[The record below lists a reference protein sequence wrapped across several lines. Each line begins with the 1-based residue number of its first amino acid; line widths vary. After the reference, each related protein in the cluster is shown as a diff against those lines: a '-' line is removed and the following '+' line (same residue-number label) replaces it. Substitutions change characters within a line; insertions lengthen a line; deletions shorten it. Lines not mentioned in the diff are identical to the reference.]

1 MTEVHRYAREIV
13 PTFNAYIYFRVG
25 YSIARAVARFLYRVR
40 LGFADERTM
49 AGVAPGTTVVFVM
62 NHRSNMDYVLVAF
75 LAAERT
81 ALCYAVGE
89 WARIWPLQQLIR
101 SMGAYFVRR
110 NSNNP
115 IYRRVLERYVHMAT
129 EAGVAQAMY
138 PEGGLSRDGKL
149 REPKLGLF
157 DYMLKSFDPKGD
169 HDIVFVPVALNYD
182 RVLEDRTLLRSL
194 DKELPRRSALVRR
207 AHRAR
212 LLVQPARPDAARP
225 LVSFRLCL
233 REFRRAHLRPRLAR
247 QQRGGVGRRSA
258 RPRQGPAVRG
268 HRPAGQGR
276 HGRDRPPGAGAAGVG
291 DRHRV
296 AGGQGAAR
304 RARAQGAGLRSDGA
318 FRGSRRQALSCR
330 AATATMPSMSGCACW
345 RCAIWSRSPRKA
357 CSRRW
362 PANAR
367 CSPTTP
373 TPSPICADDAA
384 SDAAPSGAASH
395 ALEHRLLG
403 GPGLLHQPAVDL
415 GRGHGLLHHV
425 RHRPDHDLQHH
436 RGRTDRRAAD
446 GAGSGIRRA
455 RHRAA
460 ARPARGHPPL
470 CLAGAVQGRRHG
482 GHHRRARAGLYGQ
495 PRLRRAR
502 RQHQRHLEHARGACA
517 ASGEPLRARAGD
529 PAVAAAGAGDDDR
542 ARPSADRGHPGE
554 RSDLGL
560 CRRAREIPAAGRVD
574 RAGDIGVHA
583 LRPAVGASSP

>member
-81 ALCYAVGE
+81 ALSYAVGE

-157 DYMLKSFDPKGD
+157 DYMLKSFDPKGG

-194 DKELPRRSALVRR
+194 DKELPRRSALY
-207 AHRAR
+207 
-212 LLVQPARPDAARP
+212 AARTA
-225 LVSFRLCL
+225 LGFWFSQLGLML
-233 REFRRAHLRPRLAR
+233 RGRWYRFGYACVNFGGLISARDWLASNAAA
-247 QQRGGVGRRSA
+247 VGRRPA
-258 RPRQGPAVRG
+258 QPRQGPALRG

-276 HGRDRPPGAGAAGVG
+276 DGRDRPPGAGAAGVG
-291 DRHRV
+291 DRHRA
-296 AGGQGAAR
+296 AGGR
-304 RARAQGAGLRSDGA
+304 RAAGRDGAQGARLRPDGA
-318 FRGSRRQALSCR
+318 FREPWRQALSAAWRPRLCLRCR
-330 AATATMPSMSGCACW
+330 AAHAGAAPSGRGAGSGPV
-345 RCAIWSRSPRKA
+345 RGGGQPNG
-357 CSRRW
+357 
-362 PANAR
+362 P

-373 TPSPICADDAA
+373 TPSLICADDAPVH
-384 SDAAPSGAASH
+384 AAAH

-403 GPGLLHQPAVDL
+403 GPGLLHQPALDL

-425 RHRPDHDLQHH
+425 RDRPDHDLQHH
-436 RGRTDRRAAD
+436 PGRTDRRAAD
-446 GAGSGIRRA
+446 GAGGGVRSRWAPCCSRTSCRAFSATPRRNCSGAAAWRPSSA
-455 RHRAA
+455 RSCWSIRAA
-460 ARPARGHPPL
+460 ASSSSSTT
-470 CLAGAVQGRRHG
+470 
-482 GHHRRARAGLYGQ
+482 
-495 PRLRRAR
+495 
-502 RQHQRHLEHARGACA
+502 
-517 ASGEPLRARAGD
+517 ASTPSG
-529 PAVAAAGAGDDDR
+529 
-542 ARPSADRGHPGE
+542 ARP
-554 RSDLGL
+554 RSM
-560 CRRAREIPAAGRVD
+560 CCIR
-574 RAGDIGVHA
+574 
-583 LRPAVGASSP
+583 